1 MDILKYSINSLIFK
15 IDMEEFLIGLP
26 FFMVEFLF
34 LFILYLTLR
43 LWISDIILRF
53 LIECFTKNMV
63 DMIDYPKKVKN
74 ILNRYIS
81 IGLVLIFITP
91 NIVSLFLFDYN
102 RIIYCFIQICIAIS
116 TVVLV
121 YKNIDKS

>member
-15 IDMEEFLIGLP
+15 MNMEEFLIGLP
-26 FFMVEFLF
+26 FFMLEFLIF
-34 LFILYLTLR
+34 SILYLTLR
-43 LWISDIILRF
+43 LWISDIILKF
-53 LIECFTKNMV
+53 LIECFAKNMV
-63 DMIDYPKKVKN
+63 DYPKKVKN

-91 NIVSLFLFDYN
+91 NILSFFLFHYN
-102 RIIYCFIQICIAIS
+102 RIIYGFIEICIAIA